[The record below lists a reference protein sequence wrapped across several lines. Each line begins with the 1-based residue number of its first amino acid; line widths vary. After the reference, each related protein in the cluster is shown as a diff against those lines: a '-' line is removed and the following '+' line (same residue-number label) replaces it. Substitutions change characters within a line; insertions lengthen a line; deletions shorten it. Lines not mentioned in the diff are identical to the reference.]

1 MHYFDHCATTPL
13 QPEVLKLVHSVEAE
27 YFANPS
33 SIHTAG
39 RKARALIEK
48 ARRQVGV
55 AIQAAPGEIIFTGG
69 GSEANNLVL
78 WNLLKQSRQHVIT
91 SAVEHP
97 SVYKA
102 LQQLKP
108 LGITVTVLPVDSTGR
123 IQIPDLESAFQED
136 TGLVSIMFANNE
148 VGTVQPLQE
157 IIQCAHARNVPVH
170 SDGVQAAGKIEVN
183 VKELGVDYM
192 SFSGHKIYGPKG
204 VGFLYA
210 RKGSHLKPLIMG
222 GGQEH
227 GLRAGTENT
236 PAIAGMGLAM
246 ELASRQLPDRQ
257 QHLGLLERQFVDQV
271 KNRLPEA
278 RFNGHENYHLPGVI
292 SVTFPSMRND
302 LLLAQ
307 LDRRGIAVSSG
318 SACSSGTVD
327 PSPVLKAMGLPDELN
342 LATIRISFGIH
353 NTAAEIKILV
363 DALVEILQ
371 SGPQ

>member
-13 QPEVLKLVHSVEAE
+13 HPEVLKLVNSVEADH
-27 YFANPS
+27 FANPS
-33 SIHTAG
+33 SVHAAG

-48 ARRQVGV
+48 ARRQVGA
-55 AIQAAPGEIIFTGG
+55 AIQATPGEIIFTGG

-78 WNLLKQSRQHVIT
+78 WNLLRQPRQHVIT

-97 SVYKA
+97 SVYKT
-102 LQQLKP
+102 LQQLEP
-108 LGITVTVLPVDSTGR
+108 LGVTVTVLPVDSTGM
-123 IQIPDLESAFQED
+123 IKITDLESAFQEN
-136 TGLVSIMFANNE
+136 TGLVTIMFANNE
-148 VGTVQPLQE
+148 VGTIQPLRE
-157 IIQCAHARNVPVH
+157 IIRSAHARNVPVH

-183 VKELGVDYM
+183 VKALGVDYL

-210 RKGSHLKPLIMG
+210 RKGSKLRPFIIG

-236 PAIAGMGLAM
+236 PAIAGLGLAM
-246 ELASRQLPDRQ
+246 ELASRQLKDRQ
-257 QHLGLLERQFVDQV
+257 KHLRRMEHQFVEEL
-271 KNRLPEA
+271 KKRLPEA
-278 RFNGHENYHLPGVI
+278 RFNGHEKDHLPGVL
-292 SVTFPSMRND
+292 SVTFPSIRND

-353 NTAAEIKILV
+353 NTEAEIKILV
-363 DALVEILQ
+363 EALAEILQ
-371 SGPQ
+371 SVPQ